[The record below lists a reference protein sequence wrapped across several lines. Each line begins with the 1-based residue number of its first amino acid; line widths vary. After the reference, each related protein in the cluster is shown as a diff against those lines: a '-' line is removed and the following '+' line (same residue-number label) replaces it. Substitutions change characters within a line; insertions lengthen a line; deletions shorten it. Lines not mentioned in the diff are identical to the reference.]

1 MTDLYFLFFALPA
14 VVGIL
19 LLLVARR
26 EGELSMKS
34 GVLFGSWYA
43 MGFFFQYFGRS
54 PTSSVVGL
62 VMLTALAV
70 FLGIK
75 LRIGF

>member
-1 MTDLYFLFFALPA
+1 MTNLYFMFFALPA
-14 VVGIL
+14 IVGIL

-26 EGELSMKS
+26 EGEVSMK
-34 GVLFGSWYA
+34 GGLLLGSWYA
-43 MGFFFQYFGRS
+43 LGFFFQYFGRS